1 MDRFFL
7 MCALCCMA
15 LGGLAQDGRVRWTDE
30 VRLDRDDRAVSLM
43 QATDSTFTFRHDRSS
58 TDSPFMVLEHFH
70 APSLTP
76 TWTRPVELPE
86 GLPSGARFIDMYPV
100 GPFWVAAFDHTDR
113 KEKRHS
119 MHVAALNPD
128 GIWLGPARE
137 AHVRTYDKYENRTY
151 EVFTSADST
160 RLVGHLAGPFGKE
173 ELAEHALVVLGAD
186 LEPLYTRELVL
197 PYSDD
202 QLRVRDVL
210 LDTQGNIHLY
220 AAQPRPKV
228 RLDSQRAVEERKNHT
243 LFSYYWQSNTLK
255 ELEIDLQTQWI
266 TDARVA
272 FTPGG
277 AIGVAGLYSNGPYF
291 RTKGI
296 FGLVLEPT
304 SRRILSQGLVRLPK
318 ETIDGFS
325 SRRRSDGGREIANLY
340 LDHALFPTDTTWTLV
355 AEQFE
360 VVERVSTDPA
370 TGRQIITYSY
380 RYEDI
385 LVATGGANNALLRT
399 TQVRKSQ
406 AITVDPEWYS
416 SYTCVPRQGGIT
428 LLFNDHP
435 DNGTLDGDARSLV
448 GLREVSIRRV
458 DVARSGAQNR
468 TEVDFMGADGANFRP
483 ELFLELGPRG
493 VVLFGQ
499 YKRTYR
505 LGVLDF

>member
-1 MDRFFL
+1 
-7 MCALCCMA
+7 
-15 LGGLAQDGRVRWTDE
+15 
-30 VRLDRDDRAVSLM
+30 
-43 QATDSTFTFRHDRSS
+43 
-58 TDSPFMVLEHFH
+58 
-70 APSLTP
+70 
-76 TWTRPVELPE
+76 
-86 GLPSGARFIDMYPV
+86 MYPV
-100 GPFWVAAFDHTDR
+100 GPLWVAAFDHTDR

-128 GIWLGPARE
+128 GFWLGPARE
-137 AHVRTYDKYENRTY
+137 AHFRKYDKYENRTY

-173 ELAEHALVVLGAD
+173 ELAEHALVVLDAD

-197 PYSDD
+197 PYSND
-202 QLRVRDVL
+202 QLRVGDLL

-228 RLDSQRAVEERKNHT
+228 RLDSQRALEERKNHT
-243 LFSYYWQSNTLK
+243 LFSYYWKSNTLK

-296 FGLVLEPT
+296 FGLVLEPV
-304 SRRILSQGLVRLPK
+304 SRRILSQGLVQLPK

-325 SRRRSDGGREIANLY
+325 SRRRSDGGREITNLY

-370 TGRQIITYSY
+370 TGRKSLPIPT
-380 RYEDI
+380 
-385 LVATGGANNALLRT
+385 VTRT
-399 TQVRKSQ
+399 SWWPPAGPTTHCWAPPKCASRKPSPW
-406 AITVDPEWYS
+406 TP
-416 SYTCVPRQGGIT
+416 
-428 LLFNDHP
+428 
-435 DNGTLDGDARSLV
+435 NGTRATPASPVMAGSPCFSMTIQTTAHWTAMPAHWWGCEKCLSGVWMWPAPARKIAPKWTSWAKTDPTFDQSYSWNWAPVAQSSL
-448 GLREVSIRRV
+448 GNTSAPTASAFWIFEIPATFWRPTRRTF
-458 DVARSGAQNR
+458 AIPFTNCGPA
-468 TEVDFMGADGANFRP
+468 T
-483 ELFLELGPRG
+483 LFERHGHDPHGTR
-493 VVLFGQ
+493 
-499 YKRTYR
+499 Y
-505 LGVLDF
+505 